1 MTLRITLYYCI
12 SLLRLPW
19 KNATDWVTNSRNL
32 FLTLLEAR
40 IPRSG
45 CWLIQFLMA
54 TLSLPG
60 RQFWGQEVWDRDV
73 SRFGFFWG
81 LSGWR
86 IATFSLSSH
95 GCLSVCMH
103 VLCLFLNGHKF
114 LHVGPTLMTSPKPNY
129 LLKAHLTA
137 SSRAFQ
143 VVPGI
148 NSLPANAGRDAGLV
162 PLLGRSPG
170 GGHGNPFQYFSWGI
184 PKDRGAWWATVHR
197 VTKSWT
203 RLKWLSM
210 HAHMHHDIGC
220 RASTYEFVAGG
231 HISVHHTCE

>member
-1 MTLRITLYYCI
+1 MPRTGWQTAGIYFLPFW
-12 SLLRLPW
+12 RLEFQDQGVGWFSSWWQLSPCLADSSGG
-19 KNATDWVTNSRNL
+19 KKSEIEMSAGLVSSEAFL
-32 FLTLLEAR
+32 F
-40 IPRSG
+40 
-45 CWLIQFLMA
+45 
-54 TLSLPG
+54 
-60 RQFWGQEVWDRDV
+60 
-73 SRFGFFWG
+73 
-81 LSGWR
+81 GWR

-197 VTKSWT
+197 VTKSWP